1 MAGTTLGKRT
11 RSSMLADGNSY
22 TPSTRASKAAIA
34 QPATRTTRS
43 KRKTDFV
50 IAADEDENP
59 FQSRKSRK
67 LAHDGDDMEVD
78 ELSLENTPS
87 SKKVDSVRTTPA
99 KHGAVGRR
107 IPLSPKKHDALQEN
121 IENEVSSKPP
131 TPSTPR
137 HRDALSKKIP
147 ITPRHRVGLIGK
159 AATPQTQRTPSTPH
173 HTGPSVYNL
182 ARQVFARGASSDRLV
197 GREKERQELRDFL
210 QPRLQDAKSGCVYV
224 SGPPGTGKSALVNE
238 ICDEMEENASFQR
251 SYVNCMSIKTARDLS
266 AKLLEDFDQMDV
278 LEGAEEKA
286 LHKLFSAKK
295 QAHLIILDEV
305 DHLLDVDIELLYQ
318 VFDWSMQAS
327 SNLVVVGIANALD
340 LTDRFLP
347 RLKTRGLKPQ
357 LLPFMPYSVAQ
368 IASILTSK
376 LKALL
381 PEGSTATPDFIPFL
395 HPTAI
400 QFASK
405 KVAAQTGDLRKA
417 FAIAARAIDLVET
430 EARTNLSKT
439 TAEITPLP
447 TPSPAKT
454 PLMENMNLSSPVAV
468 RSPTKATQ
476 RPQNVLAHLTIETAP
491 RATIAHMARVTAA
504 VFSNGSNQRLS
515 ALNLQQ
521 KAIMCSLF
529 VLEKRLQDRHDMD
542 VLATL
547 SRANGAPTIK
557 ALHAAYTDLCK
568 TDNILHALTST
579 EFRDVLTSLETLSL
593 ISWVNGRSG
602 TFTAVA
608 PGTPSR
614 RGRQG
619 GFGMKVAEE
628 KRVASAV
635 GVKELRDSL
644 KGPAADIMLG
654 LLSDAGL

>member
-1 MAGTTLGKRT
+1 MLEN
-11 RSSMLADGNSY
+11 SSSY
-22 TPSTRASKAAIA
+22 APSTRSSKAAIA
-34 QPATRTTRS
+34 EPSARTTRS
-43 KRKTDFV
+43 KRKADFV
-50 IAADEDENP
+50 IAADENEDP
-59 FQSRKSRK
+59 FASRKSRK
-67 LAHDGDDMEVD
+67 IVHNGDDGVEVD
-78 ELSLENTPS
+78 ELALENTPRA
-87 SKKVDSVRTTPA
+87 KNVDSVRSTPA
-99 KHGAVGRR
+99 KHGAPGRR
-107 IPLSPKKHDALQEN
+107 LPLSPHENETGQEN
-121 IENEVSSKPP
+121 IPDEISSKPP

-147 ITPRHRVGLIGK
+147 ITPRHRVALIGK
-159 AATPQTQRTPSTPH
+159 ASTPQTPRTPSTPH

-182 ARQVFARGASSDRLV
+182 ARQVFARGANSDRLV
-197 GREKERQELRDFL
+197 GREKERQELRDFI
-210 QPRLQDAKSGCVYV
+210 QPRLRDASSGCVYV

-238 ICDEMEENASFQR
+238 VCDELEEAQTYQR
-251 SYVNCMSIKTARDLS
+251 CYVNCMSVKTAKDLS
-266 AKLLEDFDQMDV
+266 AKLLEDFGQLDV

-286 LHKLFSAKK
+286 LQKLFSTEKRS
-295 QAHLIILDEV
+295 HLIILDEV

-327 SNLVVVGIANALD
+327 SNLAVVGIANALD
-340 LTDRFLP
+340 FTDRFLP
-347 RLKTRGLKPQ
+347 RLKSRGLKPQ

-368 IASILTSK
+368 ISSILTSK

-381 PEGSTATPDFIPFL
+381 PVAAATTSSPDFVPFL

-417 FAIAARAIDLVET
+417 FAIAARAVDLVEAET
-430 EARTNLSKT
+430 RNNLSKT
-439 TAEITPLP
+439 TAEITPSP

-454 PLMENMNLSSPVAV
+454 PLMENMNLSSPVAA
-468 RSPTKATQ
+468 RSPKKAAP
-476 RPQNVLAHLTIETAP
+476 RPQNLMAHLTVETAP

-529 VLEKRLQDRHDMD
+529 VLEKRLRDRHDMD
-542 VLATL
+542 VLATP

-557 ALHAAYTDLCK
+557 ALHAAYSELCK

-619 GFGMKVAEE
+619 GFGMKVVEE
-628 KRVASAV
+628 KRVSSAV
-635 GVKELRDSL
+635 GVKELKDSL